1 MAITLNWELLQFA
14 LVLTFFLVGLFA
26 GWKYLVI
33 WTLGIYF
40 AGLASDAVGPR
51 LERLINKLLATGVS
65 FASVFSD
72 PGTPAAA
79 TPTPVG
85 ACNCGTP
92 ATTGGLVAPQITIA
106 PSDLPLWQIGFLLLI
121 AVPIATLVARRY
133 GSMGGV
139 GIIGRLAGGIFGAA
153 GGILLLAKLTDY
165 WRLWVADHGDPL
177 ANFNLNLALPPIVVG
192 GSSTVVNWSQLGIY
206 ALIITLALI
215 VAYAFWRALR
225 VIF

>member
-1 MAITLNWELLQFA
+1 
-14 LVLTFFLVGLFA
+14 
-26 GWKYLVI
+26 
-33 WTLGIYF
+33 
-40 AGLASDAVGPR
+40 VGPR

-72 PGTPAAA
+72 SPTTAGAA
-79 TPTPVG
+79 PTPVG
-85 ACNCGTP
+85 G
-92 ATTGGLVAPQITIA
+92 TTGGLVAPQITIA

-121 AVPIATLVARRY
+121 AVQIATLVARRY

-139 GIIGRLAGGIFGAA
+139 GIIVRLTVGIFGAA
-153 GGILLLAKLTDY
+153 GAILLLAKLTDY

-177 ANFNLNLALPPIVVG
+177 ANFNLNLALPPITVG